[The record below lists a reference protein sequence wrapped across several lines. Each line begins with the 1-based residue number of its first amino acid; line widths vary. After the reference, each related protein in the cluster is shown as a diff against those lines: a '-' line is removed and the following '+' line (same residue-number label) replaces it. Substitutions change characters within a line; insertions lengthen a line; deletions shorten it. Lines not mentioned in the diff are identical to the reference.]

1 MNGRAPGPVR
11 REAWVAAM
19 RDLSLRARV
28 SMLLAGLTVVLVV
41 VGVVCTVAVGRTRD
55 IDHDLEARLH
65 PAATYTQKLSID
77 YLNQLVAVRGFDIAQ
92 TPAFEKNFTNAS
104 TDAANDLGTLQGMI
118 TSAASKAHLATVVAL
133 HKTWLEQSANPQIAA
148 VKAGDDAK
156 AQAGVTSGAG
166 AGTFLKVRAAL
177 TVLTTDVNADVV
189 DAAKRSRQ
197 ATQDVYAALVVG
209 AAALLIAI
217 IVAGWLLRR
226 WVLIPT
232 AALQGQ
238 LRRVA
243 DGEYD
248 EQIVGSGPPEL
259 AAVAADA
266 ELMRGRIVTELERS
280 RQAIEA
286 LYQSGPVVTGLR
298 EELAATPA
306 LQLPGIAL
314 HGVLSPAEGVL
325 AGDWYDAVPLPAG
338 RTALLIADVS
348 GHGAAAGLVAL
359 RVKLALTSALSLG
372 LGPADALAHATGTFA
387 GEEERFASC
396 VVVVIDPV
404 QRQVTWSNAGHPP
417 PLLVTPGVD
426 ADHLELAPTGPL
438 LSFFAGEWREETV
451 SFLPGQLLLG
461 YTDGL
466 AEARDERGRQFET
479 AGILAALHDL
489 RDASP
494 LAAVVACLAA
504 VRNHAVDLRRD
515 DVTVVAVTLEG

>member
-1 MNGRAPGPVR
+1 
-11 REAWVAAM
+11 M
-19 RDLSLRARV
+19 RDLSLRLRV
-28 SMLLAGLTVVLVV
+28 SLLLAGLTVVLVV

-65 PAATYTQKLSID
+65 PAATTTQLLSID

-92 TPAFEKNFTNAS
+92 TPAFETNFANAS
-104 TDAANDLGTLQGMI
+104 TDAAKHLVKLQGMLRDA
-118 TSAASKAHLATVVAL
+118 TSRADLATVVAL
-133 HKTWLEQSANPQIAA
+133 HATWLAQSADPQIAA
-148 VKAGDDAK
+148 VKAGDDAA
-156 AQAGVTSGAG
+156 AQAGVSSGAG

-177 TVLTTDVNADVV
+177 TVLTADVNGDVGR
-189 DAAKRSRQ
+189 AAKRSRQ

-209 AAALLIAI
+209 AAALLVAI

-226 WVLIPT
+226 WVLVPT
-232 AALQGQ
+232 AALQAQ

-243 DGEYD
+243 DGEYG
-248 EQIVGSGPPEL
+248 EQIAGSGPPEL

-325 AGDWYDAVPLPAG
+325 AGDWYDAVPLPEG

-396 VVVVIDPV
+396 VVVLIDPMA
-404 QRQVTWSNAGHPP
+404 RQVTWSNAGHPP
-417 PLLVTPGVD
+417 PLLLTSGEE
-426 ADHLELAPTGPL
+426 HGHRELEPTGPL
-438 LSFFAGEWREETV
+438 LSFFAGEWREETAP
-451 SFLPGQLLLG
+451 FLPGQLLLG

-479 AGILAALHDL
+479 TGILAALTNL
-489 RDASP
+489 RDVNP
-494 LAAVVACLAA
+494 MAAVVACLAA

-515 DVTVVAVTLEG
+515 DVTVVAAMLEV